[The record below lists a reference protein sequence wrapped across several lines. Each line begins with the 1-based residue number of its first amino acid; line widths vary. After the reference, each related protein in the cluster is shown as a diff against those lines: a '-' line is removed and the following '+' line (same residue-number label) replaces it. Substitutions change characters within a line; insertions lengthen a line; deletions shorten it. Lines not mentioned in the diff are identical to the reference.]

1 MWGAQRLT
9 PEQRLAEVSIEASST
24 ATVRLPA
31 FAPCGCG
38 DSTCLGWWRWQVDG
52 EQYWFFEYLQ
62 QKSPTMTDYSR
73 DVYRHSLAV
82 SASRE
87 GYIYTL
93 NVSTLNSQW
102 GEVRMERQ
110 MPWCHTLTRD
120 WGPFQME
127 GAIKEAIDSF
137 RFTPVTSEYVPPWKD
152 PWRFW

>member
-1 MWGAQRLT
+1 M
-9 PEQRLAEVSIEASST
+9 
-24 ATVRLPA
+24 
-31 FAPCGCG
+31 
-38 DSTCLGWWRWQVDG
+38 DG

-102 GEVRMERQ
+102 GEVRGEQ
-110 MPWCHTLTRD
+110 QTVGGGMPWRHALTRD
-120 WGPFQME
+120 WCGAFQME
-127 GAIKEAIDSF
+127 GAIRDTINSF
-137 RFTPVTSEYVPPWKD
+137 RFTPVTSDYVPPWKD